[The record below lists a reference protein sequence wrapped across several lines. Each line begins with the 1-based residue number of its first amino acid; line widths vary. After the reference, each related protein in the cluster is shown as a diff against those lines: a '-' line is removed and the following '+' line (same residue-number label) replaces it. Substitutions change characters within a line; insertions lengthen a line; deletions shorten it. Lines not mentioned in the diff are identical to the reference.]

1 MMIGN
6 NTTLKIPLGN
16 LSAIKFFCNKKIR
29 EDFYVGEYTDI
40 EVELIV
46 ELSVNYWG
54 DTKTNQFLIKS
65 YQVTKTAPKIKWE
78 DII

>member
-1 MMIGN
+1 MMMGN

-16 LSAIKFFCNKKIR
+16 LSAIKFFCSKKIR
-29 EDFYVGEYTDI
+29 EDFYVGEYVDI

-46 ELSVNYWG
+46 ELSVNYF
-54 DTKTNQFLIKS
+54 NENRYPQCLIKS

>member
-1 MMIGN
+1 MMMGN

-16 LSAIKFFCNKKIR
+16 LSAIKFFCSKKIR
-29 EDFYVGEYTDI
+29 ENFYVGEYTDI

-54 DTKTNQFLIKS
+54 DGRFPQLNIKG
-65 YQVTKTAPKIKWE
+65 YQVTKTVPKIKWE

>member
-1 MMIGN
+1 MMMGN

-16 LSAIKFFCNKKIR
+16 LSAIKFFCSKKIR

-46 ELSVNYWG
+46 ELSVNYFN
-54 DTKTNQFLIKS
+54 DCRYPQCLIKS
-65 YQVTKTAPKIKWE
+65 YSVKKTAPKIKWE

>member
-1 MMIGN
+1 MMMGN

-16 LSAIKFFCNKKIR
+16 LSAIKFFCSKKIR
-29 EDFYVGEYTDI
+29 EDFYVGEYVDI

-46 ELSVNYWG
+46 ELSVNYF
-54 DTKTNQFLIKS
+54 NENRYPQCLIKS
-65 YQVTKTAPKIKWE
+65 YQVKKTASKIKWE